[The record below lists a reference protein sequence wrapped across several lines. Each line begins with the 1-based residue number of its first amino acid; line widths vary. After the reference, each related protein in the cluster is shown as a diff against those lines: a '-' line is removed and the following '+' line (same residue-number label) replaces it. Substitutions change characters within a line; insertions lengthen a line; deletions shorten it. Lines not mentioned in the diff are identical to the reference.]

1 MSAKREQTGGWEGDA
16 AFGADCLGGEG
27 GQTATAGALEST
39 ADAGGTAAV
48 VEVFPA
54 QAEEFALAQS
64 GAEGEFE
71 QCAEAVALG
80 GGEQGAGFVGGERF
94 EAAGAGCAG
103 ADLAGDVARDLFL
116 SDGVLQGGLEDG
128 VDAVEGQRGE
138 SLVAARA
145 GRAAAG
151 LVAGGV
157 EAAGAALAGGAEL
170 VEPCAHVFGGELGEL
185 LLPEAGD
192 EVAVSA
198 GGVAGV
204 GVLAELAAGDVRQPV
219 RQVGGDAALCG
230 GYGTPRL
237 LVAIFPVSLARA
249 SLRVMP

>member
-1 MSAKREQTGGWEGDA
+1 MRRSELTVLVGRVVRPPLRVRWRVRRMLAVPLPWSRSSQHRPRSSPLRSPVRRASSNNARRRWPW
-16 AFGADCLGGEG
+16 
-27 GQTATAGALEST
+27 
-39 ADAGGTAAV
+39 AAV
-48 VEVFPA
+48 SRVRA
-54 QAEEFALAQS
+54 S
-64 GAEGEFE
+64 S
-71 QCAEAVALG
+71 AVRG
-80 GGEQGAGFVGGERF
+80 SKRR
-94 EAAGAGCAG
+94 GAGCAG